1 MMSSVTTV
9 VAVLVL
15 LAFLPVTIKW
25 IQRRIG
31 GDSTRVVQASSVVS
45 AVAVGPSQRVVTVE
59 VGPPGDR
66 KWLVL
71 GVTAQS
77 ITLLH
82 SLAGVPEVVPGESS
96 RQP

>member
-1 MMSSVTTV
+1 MMSSITTV

-45 AVAVGPSQRVVTVE
+45 AVAFGPSQLVVTVE
-59 VGPPGDR
+59 A
-66 KWLVL
+66 LVSGCARGRTRGKFPSAL
-71 GVTAQS
+71 SFGYFL
-77 ITLLH
+77 TLFKRN
-82 SLAGVPEVVPGESS
+82 S
-96 RQP
+96 RGLCA

>member
-1 MMSSVTTV
+1 MMSSITTV

-59 VGPPGDR
+59 VLNQLVRENPANMTGAIRAWLGRGTPP
-66 KWLVL
+66 
-71 GVTAQS
+71 
-77 ITLLH
+77 
-82 SLAGVPEVVPGESS
+82 S
-96 RQP
+96 R